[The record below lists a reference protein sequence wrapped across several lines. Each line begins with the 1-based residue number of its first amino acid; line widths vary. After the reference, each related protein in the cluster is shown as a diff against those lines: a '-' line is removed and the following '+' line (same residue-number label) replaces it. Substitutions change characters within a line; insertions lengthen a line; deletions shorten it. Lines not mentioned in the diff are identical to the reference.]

1 MNLLHVIYL
10 ESTQTKMKTIGK
22 LTIEQ
27 KLQGIILAIIGFVA
41 LIDYVI
47 L

>member
-1 MNLLHVIYL
+1 
-10 ESTQTKMKTIGK
+10 MKTISK

-27 KLQGIILAIIGFVA
+27 KLQGIILVIIGAVA
-41 LIDYVI
+41 LVDYVI

>member
-1 MNLLHVIYL
+1 M
-10 ESTQTKMKTIGK
+10 ETISK

-27 KLQGIILAIIGFVA
+27 KLQGIILAVIGFVA

>member
-1 MNLLHVIYL
+1 MN
-10 ESTQTKMKTIGK
+10 TISK

-27 KLQGIILAIIGFVA
+27 KLQGIIIAVIGVAAIV
-41 LIDYVI
+41 DYII

>member
-1 MNLLHVIYL
+1 
-10 ESTQTKMKTIGK
+10 MKAITK

>member
-1 MNLLHVIYL
+1 
-10 ESTQTKMKTIGK
+10 MKTIAK

-27 KLQGIILAIIGFVA
+27 KLQGIILAIIGVA
-41 LIDYVI
+41 ALVDYVV

>member
-1 MNLLHVIYL
+1 
-10 ESTQTKMKTIGK
+10 MKTISK
-22 LTIEQ
+22 LSIEQ

-41 LIDYVI
+41 LVDYVI

>member
-1 MNLLHVIYL
+1 
-10 ESTQTKMKTIGK
+10 MKTITK

-27 KLQGIILAIIGFVA
+27 KLQGIILAIIGVA
-41 LIDYVI
+41 AIINYVI